1 MLIVVNVNSTMLGIK
16 GDTKEAYK
24 WPLPMH
30 NLYFH
35 FVLLLAFFYLMLV
48 LRFSECLSP
57 GYICLVVDM
66 ADGCVLWG
74 FCTCTSEVSAFL
86 GRTQKKI
93 TQNSQSDFRYGQ

>member
-35 FVLLLAFFYLMLV
+35 FVLLLVFF
-48 LRFSECLSP
+48 LSD
-57 GYICLVVDM
+57 V
-66 ADGCVLWG
+66 G
-74 FCTCTSEVSAFL
+74 FE
-86 GRTQKKI
+86 I
-93 TQNSQSDFRYGQ
+93 

>member
-1 MLIVVNVNSTMLGIK
+1 M
-16 GDTKEAYK
+16 A
-24 WPLPMH
+24 
-30 NLYFH
+30 
-35 FVLLLAFFYLMLV
+35 LANAQLVFSFCVTVGFFFYLMLV